1 MIAFLA
7 ALIEDR
13 RLALWATGAIAIV
26 AGSVAPWVHVAS
38 PLRPLT
44 ELGLDA
50 DGKVT
55 VLCGVASLGLVAAYA
70 RLRGRDLAAGAAI
83 CAAVSGSLSILYV
96 VRVKQASSRV
106 LARMLDVDAG
116 IVRPDFGARAGLGVW
131 VVAAASVAVLVA
143 TAAVVVRSHPAQSGS
158 EPGREVT
165 GEAV

>member
-7 ALIEDR
+7 ALVEDR
-13 RLALWATGAIAIV
+13 RLALWTAGAIAIV

-50 DGKVT
+50 DGKIT
-55 VLCGVASLGLVAAYA
+55 VLCGAAALGLVAAYV

-83 CAAVSGSLSILYV
+83 CAAVSGALSIVYL

-116 IVRPDFGARAGLGVW
+116 IVRPDFGARAGIGVW
-131 VVAAASVAVLVA
+131 VVAAASIVVLA
-143 TAAVVVRSHPAQSGS
+143 TSAIVFVRSQTAEPA
-158 EPGREVT
+158 RE
-165 GEAV
+165 AA